1 MADQFVTI
9 QQQISA
15 GNDWDGT
22 TPATTPVIADG
33 IKTYPAHTAGGLFE
47 FGYHEGF
54 SLWHVERIVAD
65 FNGVATKGIYIR
77 KAGVPDIPIWES
89 VLASEAKLLFT
100 DKVQLAADESLVM
113 VSTGAATAMYA
124 RVTARP
130 VLRKF
135 QGIV

>member
-9 QQQISA
+9 QQEITA
-15 GNDWDGT
+15 GSDWDGT
-22 TPATTPVIADG
+22 VPSTTPVITDG
-33 IKTYPAHTAGGLFE
+33 VKTYPTHTAGGLFE

-54 SLWHVERIVAD
+54 SLWRVERIVAD
-65 FNGVATKGIYIR
+65 FNGVAAKGIYIR
-77 KAGVPDIPIWES
+77 KSGVPDIPIWES
-89 VLASEAKLLFT
+89 ALASEAKLLIT
-100 DKVQLAADESLVM
+100 DKIQLAADESLVM
-113 VSTGAATAMYA
+113 VSTGATTAMYA